1 MQRKPPCYN
10 SERFFFFFFFS
21 FHGTFATTRVKIYV
35 LYKKKGGNL
44 FFLYIFISKIW
55 EISCS
60 CSQEFCDICALF
72 PNSFSLFSFLSRF
85 YFLSLS
91 SSPPLQYEENKAAKR
106 PRKEKKK
113 KKRDRTFQLGSFRF
127 LAALWCAHYYYDD
140 DIYELSVK
148 PCSHFHSAISHIGTC
163 RERERAF
170 VFHTRERYKP

>member
-1 MQRKPPCYN
+1 MDCPSFSFGKGGGGGLKVHKASSGCRENPRVTIPN
-10 SERFFFFFFFS
+10 ASFFFFS

-44 FFLYIFISKIW
+44 FFFLYIFISKIW

-113 KKRDRTFQLGSFRF
+113 KKRDRTF
-127 LAALWCAHYYYDD
+127 
-140 DIYELSVK
+140 
-148 PCSHFHSAISHIGTC
+148 
-163 RERERAF
+163 
-170 VFHTRERYKP
+170 